1 MNVERKKGETET
13 QYIWRIGQM
22 IDSGQIGN
30 WKEITPI
37 LNKELREDETEYRD
51 ESAYRK
57 KYQYAKMFYDDIFS
71 HRENDYE
78 YIEELENLK
87 TEIQKER
94 TKLRDERTVKN
105 RDIRVEAR
113 VEDKLDYLEEV
124 IKEQGKIDY
133 KPLKPAERQ
142 EMLNESDNDLIVML
156 TDLHIGQ
163 TFYSAFGNYDP
174 EIAENRLMQYLN
186 KIIEIKDRHNS
197 ENCFVTLQGDMIS
210 GSIHKTVAITNSEN
224 VIKQIIRAS
233 EMISAFIYELS
244 KHFKKVTVASVTG
257 NHSRIDRKEDAL
269 KDERLDTLIEWYA
282 KSKLS
287 SVDNVEF
294 EPSFDNTMSFIDVRG
309 LGYVLVHGDYDRF
322 DANGVSKLSMLL
334 GWFPY
339 CVLFGHK
346 HFPATSEINGI
357 KIVQAGSMPGSGDD
371 HTIEMRLS
379 GVPSQ
384 TVLVCT
390 EKGIECNYTVELE

>member
-105 RDIRVEAR
+105 RGIRVEAR

-142 EMLNESDNDLIVML
+142 EVLNESNNDLIVML

-174 EIAENRLMQYLN
+174 EIAENRLTQYLN

-210 GSIHKTVAITNSEN
+210 GSIH
-224 VIKQIIRAS
+224 
-233 EMISAFIYELS
+233 
-244 KHFKKVTVASVTG
+244 
-257 NHSRIDRKEDAL
+257 
-269 KDERLDTLIEWYA
+269 
-282 KSKLS
+282 
-287 SVDNVEF
+287 
-294 EPSFDNTMSFIDVRG
+294 
-309 LGYVLVHGDYDRF
+309 
-322 DANGVSKLSMLL
+322 
-334 GWFPY
+334 
-339 CVLFGHK
+339 
-346 HFPATSEINGI
+346 
-357 KIVQAGSMPGSGDD
+357 
-371 HTIEMRLS
+371 
-379 GVPSQ
+379 
-384 TVLVCT
+384 
-390 EKGIECNYTVELE
+390 